1 MTSLREL
8 IKLSNRLLG
17 PSAAAAQAVLHTI
30 ADGVALAAGAV
41 VQVAAPAVAAVGAVL
56 REGSELAAMVV
67 GPPAR
72 CVWAVLVL
80 LAQLVRLVAAVV
92 GLAVMG
98 PVQVAVQLAAV
109 LGTAGSVAAAQLG
122 ALWDGLVWAGGWVVT
137 LGRAAKQAAP
147 AVKASA
153 KAAATAAQAAGGA
166 GGGGSAS
173 SFLAWHWLGSE
184 VVVAYNAVRQSLMQ
198 AFKSAQAVIN
208 FCCTVAQTTFQH
220 RVSLL
225 LQLRRF
231 LTTQQRRGRLPA
243 AVAASVPLPSFV
255 SLPSFNPSMMSDVG
269 VDGEDDL
276 DTSASQEVGRG
287 EDGAE
292 SLQGDEGEVVGPYR
306 TLREGAGGARPFAG
320 GGGGM
325 LRRRTSSA
333 MAQGGLG
340 VFAAG
345 SGGGGVAGVAGFQP
359 LAAVEEAWEEAEA
372 ESPLP
377 TVFWSGAAHGG
388 GGSPFGTRLQPFHS
402 EGSGMHRHS
411 HDLGYGAAR
420 DREADSG
427 GTRWGSAGRAMP
439 PSRASRASR
448 LSATG
453 VAVAD
458 APAVPRRLLQQ
469 RPQWQAS
476 RVTDDSAGV
485 DCNER
490 QLSNG
495 VWPSGRGGVAR
506 GDIDRY
512 AGPLPHPAGGAAA
525 GAGLSVLPH
534 VHGGELGTGAVV
546 AMVGGVMRATVSACS
561 AAAAAAGGIPLLPR
575 AVSVPLMQRPVL
587 VVPLPAGH
595 GTVGGHSG
603 DLRPDAGAGPDPV
616 TSDDRALKDVARNQS
631 GAGEGAAG
639 GGRPGEGRGKGTDA
653 ARRRANAARDSVER
667 AVAYQ

>member
-1 MTSLREL
+1 MTSLRAL
-8 IKLSNRLLG
+8 VKMLNQLLG

-30 ADGVALAAGAV
+30 ADGVALAAGTV

-56 REGSELAAMVV
+56 REGGELAAMVV

-72 CVWAVLVL
+72 CVWAVVVL

-109 LGTAGSVAAAQLG
+109 LGTAGNLAAAQLG

-153 KAAATAAQAAGGA
+153 KAAAAAAQAAGGA
-166 GGGGSAS
+166 GGGGAAS

-231 LTTQQRRGRLPA
+231 LTTQQQRGRLPA

-255 SLPSFNPSMMSDVG
+255 SLPSFNPSIISDVG
-269 VDGEDDL
+269 IDGEDDL

-292 SLQGDEGEVVGPYR
+292 GLQGDEVVGPYR
-306 TLREGAGGARPFAG
+306 TLREGAGGAGPFAG
-320 GGGGM
+320 GGVGM

-333 MAQGGLG
+333 VVRGGPG
-340 VFAAG
+340 IFAAG
-345 SGGGGVAGVAGFQP
+345 SGGGGGAGVAGFQP

-377 TVFWSGAAHGG
+377 TVFWTAHGG

-402 EGSGMHRHS
+402 EGSGVHRHS
-411 HDLGYGAAR
+411 HDFGYGAAR

-439 PSRASRASR
+439 PSRAAGASR
-448 LSATG
+448 LSAAG
-453 VAVAD
+453 MASAD
-458 APAVPRRLLQQ
+458 APAVPRRLPQQ
-469 RPQWQAS
+469 RPQWHKS
-476 RVTDDSAGV
+476 SSNDSGGGV
-485 DCNER
+485 DGSER
-490 QLSNG
+490 QRSNG
-495 VWPSGRGGVAR
+495 VWPPSRGVVGRG
-506 GDIDRY
+506 DRDGY
-512 AGPLPHPAGGAAA
+512 PGPLPLPAGGAAA
-525 GAGLSVLPH
+525 GAGPSVLPQM
-534 VHGGELGTGAVV
+534 HGGELGTGAVV
-546 AMVGGVMRATVSACS
+546 AMVGGVMRAAVSAS

-587 VVPLPAGH
+587 VVPLTGH
-595 GTVGGHSG
+595 GTMGGHSS
-603 DLRPDAGAGPDPV
+603 DLQSDTVAGPYPAI
-616 TSDDRALKDVARNQS
+616 SDYRALKDVARNQS

-639 GGRPGEGRGKGTDA
+639 GGRPGEGRGKGADA
-653 ARRRANAARDSVER
+653 ARRRANAARNSVER
-667 AVAYQ
+667 AVA